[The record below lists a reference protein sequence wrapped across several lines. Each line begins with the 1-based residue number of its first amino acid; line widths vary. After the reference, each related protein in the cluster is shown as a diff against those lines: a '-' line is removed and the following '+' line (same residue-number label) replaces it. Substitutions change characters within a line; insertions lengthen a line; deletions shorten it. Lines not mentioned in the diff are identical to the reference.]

1 MTQPFQIY
9 GFEQFNVS
17 VDLILWFLSIRQRGG
32 HMVRAM
38 QDIYIAS
45 ARAATSRDKSTLTA
59 RRELKPVTCVDR
71 MNVSFIPNDNMHL
84 LTSANSPSSRSLT
97 RFKDVFKSYMKL
109 EDIDPDSWNQLSDV
123 HSGWG
128 PMLFKESGRDGYQ
141 CGKQGEQFPGSR
153 FEEVLSS
160 LRSTRFTRSN
170 TFLNIDLRMRLYTAD
185 C

>member
-84 LTSANSPSSRSLT
+84 FADLCKFP
-97 RFKDVFKSYMKL
+97 V
-109 EDIDPDSWNQLSDV
+109 EP
-123 HSGWG
+123 
-128 PMLFKESGRDGYQ
+128 LF
-141 CGKQGEQFPGSR
+141 
-153 FEEVLSS
+153 
-160 LRSTRFTRSN
+160 N
-170 TFLNIDLRMRLYTAD
+170 TFQGRP
-185 C
+185 